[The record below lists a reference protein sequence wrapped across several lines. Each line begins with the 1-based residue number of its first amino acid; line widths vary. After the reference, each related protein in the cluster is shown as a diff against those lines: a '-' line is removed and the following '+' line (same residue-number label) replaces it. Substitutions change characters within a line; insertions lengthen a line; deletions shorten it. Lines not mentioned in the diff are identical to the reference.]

1 MMTSDVSC
9 GRALHLVDN
18 ESCHL
23 TPREP
28 HDTTRKCLARREL
41 TAFARSKDKDH
52 SNRDSFRW
60 HDVVARWV
68 YERRP
73 VFPSACIA
81 LMPEAQESS
90 GQFRA
95 NRGSVAVS
103 GDCNVGRSPFTSRVN
118 NAIARS
124 LPAAGNE
131 FRLHEFHQPAR
142 CVVICFTYST

>member
-1 MMTSDVSC
+1 MMSSEV
-9 GRALHLVDN
+9 GRGCAWHLMEVA
-18 ESCHL
+18 SSHL
-23 TPREP
+23 TLRESYSPR
-28 HDTTRKCLARREL
+28 RQCLAWREL
-41 TAFARSKDKDH
+41 TAFPRSEDRDH

-131 FRLHEFHQPAR
+131 FRLHEFHQPGR